1 MGNITPE
8 GDGKKA
14 ASARLG
20 TMSVRTPAPKLL
32 LANRPGTRLAIA
44 LLMMLGTALHAQQP
58 AATADPR
65 AEIASKIPGT
75 RPEDLHTTPIAG
87 IYELIRG
94 TEIAYVT
101 SDGKYAISGDL
112 IDLAKND
119 NLTEARRRDARARL
133 IGAIP
138 ESDMLVFGPREPKYT
153 VTVFT
158 DVDCAYCR
166 QLHSQI
172 AQYNQ
177 LGIRVRY
184 LFFPRTGPNT
194 ASWAKAEEVWCSSN
208 RNEAL
213 TQAKRGLPLTTK
225 PCANNPV
232 ARHYALGQDF
242 DLKGTPAI
250 VMANGELLP
259 GYLPPLEL
267 AERLKESR

>member
-1 MGNITPE
+1 ML
-8 GDGKKA
+8 
-14 ASARLG
+14 ARIP
-20 TMSVRTPAPKLL
+20 TPKLILPKLAIVL
-32 LANRPGTRLAIA
+32 LAV
-44 LLMMLGTALHAQQP
+44 LGTAPHAQPP
-58 AATADPR
+58 AATPADPR
-65 AEIASKIPGT
+65 IEIASKIPGT
-75 RPEDLHTTPIAG
+75 RVEDLRTTPIAG
-87 IYELIRG
+87 IYELTRG

-101 SDGKYAISGDL
+101 PDGKYAISGDL
-112 IDLAKND
+112 FELAKNE
-119 NLTEARRRDARARL
+119 NLTESRRRDARVKL
-133 IGAIP
+133 IGTIP
-138 ESDMLVFGPREPKYT
+138 ESDMLVFGPRDPKYT

-194 ASWAKAEEVWCSSN
+194 ESWMKAEEVWCSSN

-213 TQAKRGLPLTTK
+213 TQAKKGLALTSK

-242 DLKGTPAI
+242 ELKGTPAI
-250 VMANGELLP
+250 VMADGELVP
-259 GYLPPLEL
+259 GYLPPMAL
-267 AERLKESR
+267 AQHLKDAR